1 MSAYVASI
9 SSNAMLEVQWYDQDQ
24 KKFIDVSYPPDFV
37 AENWPPEALQTF
49 DAILYPEGAKPKLAP
64 ATAQPAAETAPA
76 QPPITLPGQEPIVS
90 TAADKSEK
98 TPVKK

>member
-24 KKFIDVSYPPDFV
+24 KKFTEVSYPPDFIG
-37 AENWPPEALQTF
+37 ENWPPSLLQVF
-49 DAILYPEGAKPKLAP
+49 DSIIYPEGVKPESVSV
-64 ATAQPAAETAPA
+64 TTQPKETAPA

-98 TPVKK
+98 TLTKK